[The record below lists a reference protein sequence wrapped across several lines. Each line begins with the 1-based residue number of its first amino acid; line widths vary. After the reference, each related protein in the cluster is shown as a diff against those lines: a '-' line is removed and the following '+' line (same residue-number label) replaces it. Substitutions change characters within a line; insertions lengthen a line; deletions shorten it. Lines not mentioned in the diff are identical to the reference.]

1 MTKDGALGA
10 ARDAHTQRCGTSAVR
25 TPCESD
31 TLDELLLLLAQHERN
46 SSVAHGASRVSVA
59 QLKAELAWI
68 EASKRLNETKKK
80 AAQKALRKKVLRA
93 IEDAA
98 LKATCR
104 CSRHSP

>member
-1 MTKDGALGA
+1 M
-10 ARDAHTQRCGTSAVR
+10 
-25 TPCESD
+25 
-31 TLDELLLLLAQHERN
+31 
-46 SSVAHGASRVSVA
+46 A